1 MVKSWTCCLSLWVL
15 VFGLTAC
22 APKDGLYVKTFS
34 NEEQLKLSNQFLAG
48 AGLWYY
54 QGNGA
59 EQNLVKT
66 GLKHNPNHAE
76 LWRELGA
83 PHIKRGFAAES
94 WDYYGKTVALDP
106 RGWQGWR
113 GYLLLY
119 FYRDYENAIADFN
132 ATDTLS
138 PNFVDHPQSTSVDF
152 MRAIC
157 YLQLGQHDEA
167 LRFLEKH
174 IADEIKVVGEHYID
188 SRAFLY
194 SGIAWF
200 RKGDYSNAEAA
211 FRRGLKN
218 ADGRNADLWYWT
230 AKTALL
236 LGHKK
241 EATEAIEQA
250 GLQFQRGNYH
260 YRDYVEE
267 FFQLYPED
275 IQALHT
281 QISDQH

>member
-1 MVKSWTCCLSLWVL
+1 VKLWICFHSLWVIA
-15 VFGLTAC
+15 VCFPAC
-22 APKDGLYVKTFS
+22 TEKAALYVKTFS
-34 NEEQLKLSNQFLAG
+34 KEEQINLSNQFLAG

-54 QGNGA
+54 QGNTA
-59 EQNLVKT
+59 EQNLVRT
-66 GLKHNPNHAE
+66 GLRHNPNHAE

-83 PHIKRGFAAES
+83 PHIKRGFAAKS
-94 WDYYGKTVALDP
+94 WEYYGKTVALDP

-132 ATDTLS
+132 ATDTLT

-157 YLQLGQHDEA
+157 YLQLGQYDEA
-167 LRFLEKH
+167 QRFLEKH
-174 IADEIKVVGEHYID
+174 IADEIKVVGERYID
-188 SRAFLY
+188 SRTFLY
-194 SGIAWF
+194 LGMAAF
-200 RKGDYSNAEAA
+200 KKGLFEEAEAA

-230 AKTALL
+230 AKMTLL
-236 LGHKK
+236 RGHK
-241 EATEAIEQA
+241 TEALEAIGQA
-250 GLQFQRGNYH
+250 DLQFQKGNYH

-267 FFQLYPED
+267 FFQIYPED

-281 QISDQH
+281 QIVDQH